1 MKKNIF
7 ITGGA
12 GYIGYALCR
21 DILQHIPDA
30 SIIVYDNLSR
40 KNFAF
45 FTTEKLD
52 SSRIKF
58 INGDILDN
66 YTLEKTLDGVDT
78 ILHLAAKV
86 SAPDSDRDSHYYDQ
100 VNHWG
105 TAILA
110 DAARKAEIKHFLYLS
125 SSSVYGS
132 TVDPVDE
139 THEPNPN
146 SFYGISKLRGEKQVK
161 RLNGK
166 MKTHIIRAGNVYG
179 YNPAMRIDTVINKF
193 MFEAHFKN
201 QILINGDG
209 NQVRSFIHVDKLVA
223 MIRNLVIHE
232 MPSGV
237 YNAVE
242 HKLAVNE
249 LVEHVRDLY
258 PELEYL
264 SLNQNIKMR
273 HVNIKTP
280 CLLQDKFPYSEVSI
294 KEELEAFKNSFA
306 F

>member
-1 MKKNIF
+1 MSKNIL

-21 DILQHIPDA
+21 DLLQNIPEA
-30 SIIVYDNLSR
+30 HIIVYDNLSR

-45 FTTEKLD
+45 FTSDKLD
-52 SSRIKF
+52 SPRIKF
-58 INGDILDN
+58 VNGDILDN
-66 YTLEKTLDGVDT
+66 YTLEKTLGGVDI

-110 DAARKAEIKHFLYLS
+110 DAARKAEIKHFCYLS

-132 TVDPVDE
+132 TIDPVDE
-139 THEPNPN
+139 THEPSPN

-223 MIRNLVIHE
+223 LIRHLVTNE

-242 HKLAVNE
+242 HKWAVNQ